1 MASKEYEMA
10 VKIAGKIENS
20 FYETTKLTKKQLRE
34 IAKEA
39 RNAEATRAQLFSQGL
54 KDAAPTFNAIENAGK
69 AAFKAV
75 AAAATTA
82 ATAVTAV
89 TAASVSVGSSFEA
102 QMSTVQAISGASR
115 KDFEKL
121 NDLAKELGASTQF
134 TATEAGQ
141 AMEYMA
147 MAGWKTEDMLQGM
160 HGVLNLA
167 ASSGED
173 LATTSDIVTDAMTA
187 LGMKADEV
195 EHFADVLAAAA
206 TNSNT
211 NVSMMGETFQYAASL
226 AGAMNYS
233 IEDVAIA
240 IGLMANSGIKAS
252 DAGTALR
259 KIFAETTEGAQVS
272 GKELGNYTIKTQNA
286 DGSMRDLKSVIEDLR
301 MAFSKMTEAEKV
313 ANAEAIAGKTA
324 MSGLLAIVNASET
337 DYEKLEG
344 AIYNCTGA
352 AEKMADIR
360 LDNLKGDLTIAQ
372 SAAEGLGIQIYEGI
386 NEPMR
391 AVVQSATELIG
402 EIGENLAD
410 SGFLEDITKKVP
422 TVKREIKELG
432 ESISDF
438 SKPFLAVGGWLLN
451 NPGLIEGTIVGIGS
465 SLAVYKVAS
474 GIMSMAS
481 ALGALGPVGI
491 GILAIGGVVGVIVGI
506 GKAAKKS
513 AEDAKKANLA
523 EHFGNISLSLKDLN
537 EAAEFIIYTDNL
549 GKVREAL
556 EQFEG
561 LDDLQKSINDS
572 VSAINKAN
580 WKVSIGMELS
590 ADEKEDYRSNI
601 ESYVQ
606 QCQQYAAD
614 QQYAMTMAVGVLTE
628 NDLEGQNIVNQL
640 NDFYADKQEELAK
653 LGTDLNNAI
662 TDAFQDGLLDID
674 EAARIS
680 EIQAQMAEI
689 QSQLAG
695 GNFEASL
702 EVLSTKYGGNIDAE
716 SFQNLQ
722 AEVGENIEEAKAA
735 YEEAYQS
742 AVSGELAMLKNGKIT
757 QAVYDEQVATL
768 REGYLDQLS
777 EVEAKALSFLINTVE
792 QQYSG
797 EIGAAMPKIKKIK
810 EDTSEYAEW
819 TMDMENMGSTTDRAA
834 AVNQYA
840 KDRIKDSELVS
851 GDTQDAI
858 EELLNGMAPSIE
870 AFESTMQKYRE
881 NCQEIP
887 KEYQEMLGKITELGA
902 IVGDADSIWQM
913 TSDALLD
920 NEDYRKMLED
930 SYAAGEELPVEI
942 KNGILDRQMEIKDAA
957 SKTWIN
963 AVEYTQGEFK
973 KGIDVE
979 TDIRIKMNPK
989 YGISDFKATM
999 PVSPIGLN
1007 VNMGHADG
1015 GIFTKPHI
1023 TWFAEKTPE
1032 AAIPIDGSRNAI
1044 NLWQQTG
1051 ELLGMSYSTSGDGL
1065 SALSKEIY
1073 SSQYTTDNS
1082 ANIEFKPEL
1091 NFYGEAPKKEDIT
1104 LAFNESFEEF
1114 KKMMDRYVKERGRL
1128 AFKLK

>member
-121 NDLAKELGASTQF
+121 NGLAKELGASTQF

-160 HGVLNLA
+160 QGVLNLA

-438 SKPFLAVGGWLLN
+438 SKPFLAVGGWLLD

-695 GNFEASL
+695 GDFEANM
-702 EVLSTKYGGNIDAE
+702 EVLSAKYGGKIDAE
-716 SFQNLQ
+716 SFQSLQ
-722 AEVGENIEEAKAA
+722 AELAEDVEEAKGA
-735 YEEAYQS
+735 YEEAYKS
-742 AVSGELAMLKNGKIT
+742 SVSSELARLQDGDIT
-757 QAVYDEQVATL
+757 QKEYDEQMQVL
-768 REGYLDQLS
+768 KSDYLDKLKDIDMKSINFQLDTIMNQYSDQLAEAEPEIQKMIENMLASS
-777 EVEAKALSFLINTVE
+777 EEDGTGHEWILLRDMIEGSGVVAKDTQNALGELYKEMEPSLQMLNETANEYMEMYGEVPKEIMEAKNNAALIGMLGGNSDSTYKYLGGELENNEVY
-792 QQYSG
+792 QQYK
-797 EIGAAMPKIKKIK
+797 ETAIKHYETMPEEVKDAIK
-810 EDTSEYAEW
+810 ENQSVMQEEINNFYKE
-819 TMDMENMGSTTDRAA
+819 TDET
-834 AVNQYA
+834 
-840 KDRIKDSELVS
+840 IKA
-851 GDTQDAI
+851 QFQ
-858 EELLNGMAPSIE
+858 NGFDI
-870 AFESTMQKYRE
+870 
-881 NCQEIP
+881 
-887 KEYQEMLGKITELGA
+887 
-902 IVGDADSIWQM
+902 
-913 TSDALLD
+913 
-920 NEDYRKMLED
+920 
-930 SYAAGEELPVEI
+930 
-942 KNGILDRQMEIKDAA
+942 
-957 SKTWIN
+957 
-963 AVEYTQGEFK
+963 
-973 KGIDVE
+973 E

-989 YGISDFKATM
+989 YGISDFRATM

>member
-160 HGVLNLA
+160 QGVLNLA

-438 SKPFLAVGGWLLN
+438 SKPFLAVGGWLLD

-695 GNFEASL
+695 GDFEANM
-702 EVLSTKYGGNIDAE
+702 EVLSAKYGGKIDAE
-716 SFQNLQ
+716 SFQSLQ
-722 AEVGENIEEAKAA
+722 AELAEDVEEAKGA
-735 YEEAYQS
+735 YEEAYKS
-742 AVSGELAMLKNGKIT
+742 SVSSELARLQDGDIT
-757 QAVYDEQVATL
+757 QKEYDEQMQVL
-768 REGYLDQLS
+768 KSDYLDKLKDIDMKSINFQLDTIMNQYSDQLAEAEPEIQKMIENMLASS
-777 EVEAKALSFLINTVE
+777 EEDGTGHEWILLRDMIEGSGVVAKDTQNALGELYKEMEPSLQMLNETANEYMEMYGEVPKEIMEAKNNAALIGMLGGNSDSTYKYLGGELENNEVY
-792 QQYSG
+792 QQYK
-797 EIGAAMPKIKKIK
+797 ETAIKHYETMPEEVKDAIK
-810 EDTSEYAEW
+810 ENQSVMQEEINNFYKE
-819 TMDMENMGSTTDRAA
+819 TDET
-834 AVNQYA
+834 
-840 KDRIKDSELVS
+840 IKA
-851 GDTQDAI
+851 QFQ
-858 EELLNGMAPSIE
+858 NGFDI
-870 AFESTMQKYRE
+870 
-881 NCQEIP
+881 
-887 KEYQEMLGKITELGA
+887 
-902 IVGDADSIWQM
+902 
-913 TSDALLD
+913 
-920 NEDYRKMLED
+920 
-930 SYAAGEELPVEI
+930 
-942 KNGILDRQMEIKDAA
+942 
-957 SKTWIN
+957 
-963 AVEYTQGEFK
+963 
-973 KGIDVE
+973 E

-989 YGISDFKATM
+989 YGISDFRATM

>member
-160 HGVLNLA
+160 QGVLNLA

-438 SKPFLAVGGWLLN
+438 SKPFLAVGGWLLD

-695 GNFEASL
+695 GDFEANM
-702 EVLSTKYGGNIDAE
+702 EVLSAKYGGKIDAE
-716 SFQNLQ
+716 SFQSLQ
-722 AEVGENIEEAKAA
+722 AELAEDVEEAKGA
-735 YEEAYQS
+735 YEEAYKS
-742 AVSGELAMLKNGKIT
+742 SVSSELARLQDGDIT
-757 QAVYDEQVATL
+757 QKEYDEQMQVL
-768 REGYLDQLS
+768 KSDYLDKLKDIDMKSINFQLDTIMNQYSDQLAEAEPEIQKMIENMLASS
-777 EVEAKALSFLINTVE
+777 EEDGTGHEWILLRDMIEGSGVVAKDTQNALGELYKEMEPSLQMLNETANEYMEMYGEVPKEIMEAKNNAALIGMLGGNSDSTYKYLGGELENNEVY
-792 QQYSG
+792 QQYK
-797 EIGAAMPKIKKIK
+797 ETAIKHYETMPEEVKDAIK
-810 EDTSEYAEW
+810 ENQSVMQEEINNFYKE
-819 TMDMENMGSTTDRAA
+819 TDET
-834 AVNQYA
+834 
-840 KDRIKDSELVS
+840 IKA
-851 GDTQDAI
+851 QFQ
-858 EELLNGMAPSIE
+858 NGFDI
-870 AFESTMQKYRE
+870 
-881 NCQEIP
+881 
-887 KEYQEMLGKITELGA
+887 
-902 IVGDADSIWQM
+902 
-913 TSDALLD
+913 
-920 NEDYRKMLED
+920 
-930 SYAAGEELPVEI
+930 
-942 KNGILDRQMEIKDAA
+942 
-957 SKTWIN
+957 
-963 AVEYTQGEFK
+963 
-973 KGIDVE
+973 E

-989 YGISDFKATM
+989 YGISDFRATM

-1023 TWFAEKTPE
+1023 TWFAEKAPV

>member
-39 RNAEATRAQLFSQGL
+39 RNAETTRAQLFSQGL
-54 KDAAPTFNAIENAGK
+54 KEAAPTFNAIENAGK
-69 AAFKAV
+69 TAFKAV

-160 HGVLNLA
+160 QGVLNLA

-187 LGMKADEV
+187 LGMQANEV

-233 IEDVAIA
+233 VEDVAIA

-252 DAGTALR
+252 NAGTALR
-259 KIFAETTEGAQVS
+259 KIFAETTEGAKVS

-286 DGSMRDLKSVIEDLR
+286 DGSMRDLKSIIEDLR
-301 MAFSKMTEAEKV
+301 AAFSKMTESEKV

-324 MSGLLAIVNASET
+324 MSGLLAIVNASEA

-391 AVVQSATELIG
+391 AVVQEAIELIG
-402 EIGENLAD
+402 EIGEDLAD
-410 SGFLEDITKKVP
+410 SGFLENIAKKVP

-438 SKPFLAVGGWLLN
+438 SKPFLAVGGWLLD

-506 GKAAKKS
+506 GKAVKKS

-523 EHFGNISLSLKDLN
+523 EHFGDISLSLKDLN
-537 EAAEFIIYTDNL
+537 EAAEFIVYTDNL

-572 VSAINKAN
+572 VSAINKMN

-590 ADEKEDYRSNI
+590 ADEAEDYRSNI
-601 ESYVQ
+601 ENYVQ
-606 QCQQYAAD
+606 QCQQYATD
-614 QQYAMTMAVGVLTE
+614 QQYAMTMAVGVLTDD
-628 NDLEGQNIVNQL
+628 DLEGQNIVDQL
-640 NDFYADKQEELAK
+640 NRFYADKQGELAR
-653 LGTDLNNAI
+653 LGKELNNAI
-662 TDAFQDGLLDID
+662 TEAFQDGLLDID

-680 EIQAQMAEI
+680 EIQAQMAEV
-689 QSQLAG
+689 QAQLAG

-702 EVLSTKYGGNIDAE
+702 EVLSTKYGGNLDAE

-722 AEVGENIEEAKAA
+722 AEVGENVEEAKAA

-742 AVSGELAMLKNGKIT
+742 AISGELAMLQNGEIT
-757 QAVYDEQVATL
+757 QAVYDEQVAAL

-797 EIGAAMPKIKKIK
+797 EIGAAMPEIKKIK
-810 EDTSEYAEW
+810 EDTSEYAGW
-819 TMDMENMGSTTDRAA
+819 TMDMENMGSTTDRAS

-840 KDRIKDSELVS
+840 RDRIKDGELVS
-851 GDTQDAI
+851 KDTQDALM
-858 EELLNGMAPSIE
+858 ELLNGMAPSIE
-870 AFESTMQKYRE
+870 AFEGTMQKYRE
-881 NCQEIP
+881 NCQAIP
-887 KEYQEMLGKITELGA
+887 QEYQEMLDKITEIGA
-902 IVGDADSIWQM
+902 IAGDSDSIWQL
-913 TSDALLD
+913 TSEVLLD

-942 KNGILDRQMEIKDAA
+942 TNGILDKQIEIKDAA

-973 KGIDVE
+973 KGIDIE
-979 TDIRIKMNPK
+979 TDIRIKMNPQ
-989 YGISDFKATM
+989 YSVSDFSATM

-1007 VNMGHADG
+1007 VNTWHADG

-1023 TWFAEKTPE
+1023 TWFAEKCEVPYKT
-1032 AAIPIDGSRNAI
+1032 
-1044 NLWQQTG
+1044 
-1051 ELLGMSYSTSGDGL
+1051 
-1065 SALSKEIY
+1065 
-1073 SSQYTTDNS
+1073 
-1082 ANIEFKPEL
+1082 
-1091 NFYGEAPKKEDIT
+1091 
-1104 LAFNESFEEF
+1104 
-1114 KKMMDRYVKERGRL
+1114 
-1128 AFKLK
+1128 

>member
-39 RNAEATRAQLFSQGL
+39 RNAETTRAQLFSQGL
-54 KDAAPTFNAIENAGK
+54 KEAAPTFNAIENAGK
-69 AAFKAV
+69 TAFKAV

-160 HGVLNLA
+160 QGVLNLA

-187 LGMKADEV
+187 LGMQANEV

-233 IEDVAIA
+233 VEDVAIA

-252 DAGTALR
+252 NAGTALR
-259 KIFAETTEGAQVS
+259 KIFAETTEGAKVS

-286 DGSMRDLKSVIEDLR
+286 DGSMRDLKSIIEDLR
-301 MAFSKMTEAEKV
+301 AAFSKMTESEKV

-324 MSGLLAIVNASET
+324 MSGLLAIVNASEA

-391 AVVQSATELIG
+391 AVVQEAIELIG
-402 EIGENLAD
+402 EIGEDLAD
-410 SGFLEDITKKVP
+410 SGFLENIAKKVP

-438 SKPFLAVGGWLLN
+438 SKPFLAVGGWLLD

-506 GKAAKKS
+506 GKAVKKS

-523 EHFGNISLSLKDLN
+523 EHFGDISLSLKDLN
-537 EAAEFIIYTDNL
+537 EAAEFIVYTDNL

-572 VSAINKAN
+572 VSAINKMN

-590 ADEKEDYRSNI
+590 ADEAEDYRSNI
-601 ESYVQ
+601 ENYVQ
-606 QCQQYAAD
+606 QCQQYATD
-614 QQYAMTMAVGVLTE
+614 QQYAMTMAVGVLTDD
-628 NDLEGQNIVNQL
+628 DLEGQNIVEQL
-640 NDFYADKQEELAK
+640 NRFYADKQGELAR
-653 LGTDLNNAI
+653 LGKELNNAI
-662 TDAFQDGLLDID
+662 TEAFQDGLLDID

-680 EIQAQMAEI
+680 EIQAQMAEV
-689 QSQLAG
+689 QAQLAG

-702 EVLSTKYGGNIDAE
+702 EVLSTKYGGNLDAE

-722 AEVGENIEEAKAA
+722 AEVGENVEEAKAT

-742 AVSGELAMLKNGKIT
+742 AVAGQQALLQDGRISKIRYESNVAELESNYLKNVGEI
-757 QAVYDEQVATL
+757 D
-768 REGYLDQLS
+768 
-777 EVEAKALSFLINTVE
+777 AKALEFQTNTVM
-792 QQYSG
+792 QQYNDDLSSYVPELQEIMDEYLPNILSEDFEG
-797 EIGAAMPKIKKIK
+797 PRGYAMQEAILENSSAYTEMDKSTRAALNELWESMSPQVADMQELKQELIEKGEQIPEWLSEGIRNAAELGTLAGDVNAVTTLIAEEIGTNEEYTDAVRALQKAGQEVPEEVMASAIADYEEVAKKATK
-810 EDTSEYAEW
+810 EMY
-819 TMDMENMGSTTDRAA
+819 NKTDE
-834 AVNQYA
+834 Q
-840 KDRIKDSELVS
+840 
-851 GDTQDAI
+851 
-858 EELLNGMAPSIE
+858 LNE
-870 AFESTMQKYRE
+870 QF
-881 NCQEIP
+881 
-887 KEYQEMLGKITELGA
+887 
-902 IVGDADSIWQM
+902 
-913 TSDALLD
+913 
-920 NEDYRKMLED
+920 
-930 SYAAGEELPVEI
+930 
-942 KNGILDRQMEIKDAA
+942 KNGFDISA
-957 SKTWIN
+957 
-963 AVEYTQGEFK
+963 
-973 KGIDVE
+973 DV
-979 TDIRIKMNPK
+979 RLKL
-989 YGISDFKATM
+989 S
-999 PVSPIGLN
+999 PVTSGSAPGLQN
-1007 VNMGHADG
+1007 TARMFGGTIYPHAEG
-1015 GIFTKPHI
+1015 GIFDTPHYGV
-1023 TWFAEKTPE
+1023 FAERGKE
-1032 AAIPIDGSRNAI
+1032 AFIPIDGSQNAI

-1051 ELLGMSYSTSGDGL
+1051 ELLGMSYSNSGDGL
-1065 SALSKEIY
+1065 SALSALSREIY
-1073 SSQYTTDNS
+1073 SNQYTTDNS

-1114 KKMMDRYVKERGRL
+1114 KKMMDKYMKEKGRL